1 MLEDLRKSS
10 NNKFECSFK
19 DFIDFMTRKRINGAF
34 FDKGFVD
41 PMIAQCCQQL
51 NKCSNS
57 YDITYE
63 QIFDLFDTERK
74 GKIPK
79 ESFLKCMQGMELGVA
94 IEDLVEF
101 FNFIDERNENVITK
115 LQFVDSVTYVANR
128 IGGGSKFE
136 QALSVGVNQ
145 TKKGSSIKQHVFN
158 IINKLSE
165 AI

>member
-1 MLEDLRKSS
+1 
-10 NNKFECSFK
+10 
-19 DFIDFMTRKRINGAF
+19 MTRKRINGAF

-128 IGGGSKFE
+128 IGGGSKIE